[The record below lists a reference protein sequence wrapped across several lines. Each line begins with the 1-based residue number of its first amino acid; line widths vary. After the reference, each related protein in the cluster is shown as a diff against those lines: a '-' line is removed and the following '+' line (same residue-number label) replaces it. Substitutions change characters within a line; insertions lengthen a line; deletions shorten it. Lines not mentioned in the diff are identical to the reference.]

1 MAQILVRNLDER
13 TVKRLKDHAR
23 KKGHSLQAEV
33 KSILESSAQ
42 EEILDWEAA
51 RKLVDDIRNRIQKKV
66 GGRLDDSTLI
76 IRRDRDWRTR
86 RLSGGR

>member
-13 TVKRLKDHAR
+13 TVNRLKDHAR
-23 KKGHSLQAEV
+23 KRGRSLQAEV
-33 KSILESSAQ
+33 KSILEKSSH